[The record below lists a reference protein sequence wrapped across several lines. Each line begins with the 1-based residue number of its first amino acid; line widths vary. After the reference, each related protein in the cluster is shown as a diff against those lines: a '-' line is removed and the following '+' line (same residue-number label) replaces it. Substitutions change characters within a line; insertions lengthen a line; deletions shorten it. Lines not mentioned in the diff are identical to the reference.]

1 MAGATLE
8 FDGVGALAVINEAA
22 AAVSNPQPM
31 LRDMGEYLLI
41 AHDRRFASQTS
52 PDGTPWQALSPAYLK
67 RKKKNQDKILVLDGF
82 LKNTLRYQVSD
93 NQLLFGT
100 NRIYG
105 AMHHF
110 GGSIDVAARSQQAY
124 FRQDGKSGEVGNLFV
139 NKRKSNFSQWVT
151 IGAYTIQIPARP
163 WLGTSDDDNYALANI
178 AMKYLLPGAYGPIAN

>member
-8 FDGVGALAVINEAA
+8 FDAVAALAVVNEAA
-22 AAVSNPQPM
+22 AAMADPKPM
-31 LRDMGEYLLI
+31 LRDIGEFLLI
-41 AHDRRFASQTS
+41 AHDQRFASQAS
-52 PDGTPWQALSPAYLK
+52 PDGTPWKALSPAYLK

-105 AMHHF
+105 AMMHF

-124 FRQDGKSGEVGNLFV
+124 FRQDGKTSEVGNLFV
-139 NKRKSNFSQWVT
+139 SKRKSNFAQWVT

-163 WLGTSDDDNYALANI
+163 WLGISDDDNYAI
-178 AMKYLLPGAYGPIAN
+178 AGIATRYLMPNSA